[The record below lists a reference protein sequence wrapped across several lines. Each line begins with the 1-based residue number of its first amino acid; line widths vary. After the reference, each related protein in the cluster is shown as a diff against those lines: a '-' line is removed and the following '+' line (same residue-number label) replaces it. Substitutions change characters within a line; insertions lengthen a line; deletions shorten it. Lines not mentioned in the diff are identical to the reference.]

1 MLIHRLQRSRL
12 LLTLLLLVPLILL
25 PLGCGARQTNGSGAA
40 QPRKVRL
47 VVGIV
52 IDQFR
57 YDYLTRF
64 DDLFGEGGFH
74 RLMRDGALFTNAN
87 YIHTPTFTACGHAT
101 FMSGATPSLNGI
113 VGNEWYDRESKQK
126 GTSVS
131 DHSVKLLGGKEGEA
145 GASPRKLIGSS
156 LGDQLRLASADQS
169 KVIGIALKDRSAI
182 LPAGNHPN

>member
-25 PLGCGARQTNGSGAA
+25 PLGCGARQTHGSCAA

-74 RLMRDGALFTNAN
+74 HLLREGALFTNAN
-87 YIHTPTFTACGHAT
+87 YIYTPTFTACGHAM
-101 FMSGATPSLNGI
+101 FMSGAPPALNGI
-113 VGNEWYDRESKQK
+113 VGNEWYDRESGQK
-126 GTSVS
+126 VTSVA
-131 DHSVKLLGGKEGEA
+131 DRDVKLLGGKADET
-145 GASPRKLIGSS
+145 GASPRKLIGSTI
-156 LGDQLRLASADQS
+156 GDQLRLATGDQS
-169 KVIGIALKDRSAI
+169 KVIGI
-182 LPAGNHPN
+182 